1 MKAECECKLDNLI
14 NNNTLANNAFYKN
27 QLGDIEEILNHI
39 NIEILKCSNKIFKN
53 RKISSYKGSFIILV
67 FIFIQVI
74 LTLFYCIVDITSLK
88 KYIIN
93 ILNSFLNHF
102 HKDNNDPPK
111 KKKGVKFAQSENGD
125 EKKHQHHA
133 KHKKLNTETPSVK
146 SHNINRNKNHSL
158 NRIHSSKKK
167 LRDDKKFITEDVPIV
182 SSTKKN
188 LSDTKINSIMVDES
202 NKSSNGYNFD
212 IDQYL
217 ETDYDNMSFEEI
229 KERDQRLFNR
239 PNKI

>member
-14 NNNTLANNAFYKN
+14 NNNALANNAFYKS
-27 QLGDIEEILNHI
+27 QVGDIEEILNHI

-102 HKDNNDPPK
+102 HKDYNDPPK

-125 EKKHQHHA
+125 EKK
-133 KHKKLNTETPSVK
+133 T
-146 SHNINRNKNHSL
+146 
-158 NRIHSSKKK
+158 
-167 LRDDKKFITEDVPIV
+167 
-182 SSTKKN
+182 ST
-188 LSDTKINSIMVDES
+188 SW
-202 NKSSNGYNFD
+202 
-212 IDQYL
+212 
-217 ETDYDNMSFEEI
+217 
-229 KERDQRLFNR
+229 
-239 PNKI
+239 